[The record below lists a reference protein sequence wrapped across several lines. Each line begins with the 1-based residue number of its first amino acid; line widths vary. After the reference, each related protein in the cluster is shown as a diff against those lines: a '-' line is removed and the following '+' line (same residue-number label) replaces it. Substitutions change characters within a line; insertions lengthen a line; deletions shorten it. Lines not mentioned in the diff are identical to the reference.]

1 MAHFRFRRSFG
12 NVGTR
17 RFRGA
22 RPDLTQVIPE
32 VDNYLRPD
40 GLSLYRQPD
49 ATSLYKRPF
58 GS

>member
-22 RPDLTQVIPE
+22 RPPAISPFTILFNGQPLVFNGTNLTY
-32 VDNYLRPD
+32 N
-40 GLSLYRQPD
+40 G
-49 ATSLYKRPF
+49 
-58 GS
+58 

>member
-22 RPDLTQVIPE
+22 RPDKNIW
-32 VDNYLRPD
+32 VDASVWND
-40 GLSLYRQPD
+40 TEIWID
-49 ATSLYKRPF
+49 
-58 GS
+58 

>member
-22 RPDLTQVIPE
+22 RPLAEASQFTILFNGQPLVFNGTNLTY
-32 VDNYLRPD
+32 N
-40 GLSLYRQPD
+40 G
-49 ATSLYKRPF
+49 
-58 GS
+58 